1 MIDDFMSRNS
11 MTVEQL
17 HAKLDIDGDGEVTE
31 IEFLTRMQ
39 ELGVSSTLGV

>member
-1 MIDDFMSRNS
+1 

-31 IEFLTRMQ
+31 IEFLTKCKSS
-39 ELGVSSTLGV
+39 VSAVL